1 MARFSSE
8 REGDRVGHRSYGH
21 ATSAG
26 VVRDQNEDSLCV
38 RPDIGLWAV
47 ADGMGGYRA
56 GDMASRLTVEHL
68 AEDVGNHV
76 SLSESISR
84 IHQKILHIARTASA
98 YESMGSTVVALK
110 TDGSVYEIAWVGD
123 SRAYLWNRQL
133 TRLTRDHS
141 YVQSLVDAGT
151 ISEAEAANHPERH
164 AITQALGAEGLDA
177 IEVET
182 VKGVFKVADRI
193 LLCSDGLTNEVAD
206 TEISKILAQPVSE
219 QTLVDNLIAAA
230 KENGGGDNISAILVS
245 GNPGRVEGA
254 ADADAGAPQA
264 ASVMREAKAAG
275 YQFWIWMVII
285 FLVLIIAVIFVY
297 DVV

>member
-1 MARFSSE
+1 MDRSSSE
-8 REGDRVGHRSYGH
+8 GKGERVAQRFYGY

-84 IHQKILHIARTASA
+84 IHQKILNTARTDSA
-98 YESMGSTVVALK
+98 YESMGATVVALK
-110 TDGSVYEIAWVGD
+110 TDGKAYEIAWVGD

-151 ISEAEAANHPERH
+151 ISEADAANHPERH
-164 AITQALGAEGLDA
+164 AITQALGAEELDA
-177 IEVET
+177 VEVET
-182 VKGVFKVADRI
+182 VKGVFKEADRI

-230 KENGGGDNISAILVS
+230 KENGGADNISAILVS
-245 GNPGRVEGA
+245 GNPDLVEKP
-254 ADADAGAPQA
+254 ADAEAGRPQA
-264 ASVMREAKAAG
+264 ESVIREANAGG